1 MPNYSKYRGRK
12 KFLSDIN
19 VTPFVDVM
27 LVLLIVF
34 MITAPLL
41 QTGVEIELPEVD
53 TPNIPE
59 NKDPII
65 ITINKNNET
74 FISKKPITSEMLNE
88 KLKEIKKT
96 NPKTQIYI
104 RADKSVTYDV
114 LMKVMKQIIDSGI
127 LNVNLITLPKK
138 WGLFG

>member
-1 MPNYSKYRGRK
+1 MQYHYRNRIKK
-12 KFLSDIN
+12 KFLSEIN

-41 QTGVEIELPEVD
+41 QTGVEIELPEVN

-59 NKDPII
+59 TKDPLIVS
-65 ITINKNNET
+65 INKKNEI
-74 FISKKPITSEMLNE
+74 FISKKKLTSDLLNA
-88 KLKEIKKT
+88 KLKEIKKA
-96 NPKTQIYI
+96 NPKIQVYV
-104 RADKSVTYDV
+104 RADKSVTYEI
-114 LMKVMKQIIDSGI
+114 LMKLMKQIIDSGI

-138 WGLFG
+138 

>member
-1 MPNYSKYRGRK
+1 MQYYYRNRTKK
-12 KFLSDIN
+12 KFLSEIN

-41 QTGVEIELPEVD
+41 QTGVEIELPEVN

-59 NKDPII
+59 TRDPLIV
-65 ITINKNNET
+65 TINKKNEI
-74 FISKKPITSEMLNE
+74 FISEKKLNSDLLNA
-88 KLKEIKKT
+88 KLKEIKKA
-96 NPKTQIYI
+96 NPKVQVYV
-104 RADKSVTYDV
+104 RADKSVTYEI

-138 WGLFG
+138 

>member
-1 MPNYSKYRGRK
+1 MQHYYRNRTK
-12 KFLSDIN
+12 KRFLSEIN

-41 QTGVEIELPEVD
+41 QTGVEIELPEVN

-59 NKDPII
+59 TKDPLIV
-65 ITINKNNET
+65 TINKKNEI
-74 FISKKPITSEMLNE
+74 FISDRKLTSDLLNA
-88 KLKEIKKT
+88 KLKEIKKA
-96 NPKTQIYI
+96 NPKIQFYI
-104 RADKSVTYDV
+104 RADKSVTYAI
-114 LMKVMKQIIDSGI
+114 LMKVMKQIIDIGI

-138 WGLFG
+138 